1 VRTFFI
7 VQSAQAV
14 DYSALILEAIV
25 AHRFRV
31 TKSEHQNRKLDDME
45 PKKIKLEEY
54 NKSIIEQMN
63 EATRQKGLTAQADF
77 FADEVINHGMPVS
90 HEAIR
95 AVLQDICTTFPD
107 VVLEPIQ
114 ILAEGEWVA
123 MRCYFS
129 GTHKGVGQHPFV
141 HEGLLTNIPPTG
153 KSIKVQHIHM
163 FRFKNGMIVEHL
175 ANRDDIG
182 MMRQLGLL
190 KP

>member
-1 VRTFFI
+1 
-7 VQSAQAV
+7 
-14 DYSALILEAIV
+14 
-25 AHRFRV
+25 
-31 TKSEHQNRKLDDME
+31 ME

-63 EATRQKGLTAQADF
+63 EAVRRQGFTAQADF
-77 FADEVINHGMPVS
+77 FADEVIDHGIPVS
-90 HEAIR
+90 REAIR

-114 ILAEGEWVA
+114 ILADGEWIA

-129 GTHKGVGQHPFV
+129 GIHTGVGQHPFV
-141 HEGLLTNIPPTG
+141 HEGLLTGIPATG

-163 FRFKNGMIVEHL
+163 FRFKNGQIVEHL
-175 ANRDDIG
+175 ASRDDVG

-190 KP
+190 KQ